1 MYVAIYSTFSSLEDA
16 KDFGRLLI
24 EEKLV
29 ACVNI
34 IRDVHSIYRWNGK
47 IEEATEVILW
57 CKTEDFLIEKIQ
69 SMIKKTHPY
78 SLPAFVVYPIHS
90 GSEKY
95 LKWISEE
102 TQNL

>member
-1 MYVAIYSTFSSLEDA
+1 MYVAIYSTFSKLKDA
-16 KDFGRLLI
+16 KDLGRLLV
-24 EEKLV
+24 EKKLV

-34 IRDVHSIYRWNGK
+34 IRDVYSIYRWNGE

-57 CKTEDFLIEKIQ
+57 CKSEDFLIEKIQ
-69 SMIKKTHPY
+69 SVFQEIHPY

-90 GSEKY
+90 GSEEY
-95 LKWISEE
+95 LKWISDE

>member
-1 MYVAIYSTFSSLEDA
+1 MYVAIYSTFSSLKDA

-34 IRDVHSIYRWNGK
+34 IRDVHSIYRWNGE
-47 IEEATEVILW
+47 IEEANEVILW

-69 SMIKKTHPY
+69 SVFRETHPY
-78 SLPAFVVYPIHS
+78 SLPALVVYPIHS
-90 GSEKY
+90 GSEEY
-95 LKWISEE
+95 LKWISNE

>member
-1 MYVAIYSTFSSLEDA
+1 MYVAIYSTFSTLKEA
-16 KDFGRLLI
+16 KDLGRLLI

-34 IRDVHSIYRWNGK
+34 IRDVHSIYRWNGE

-69 SMIKKTHPY
+69 SMMQKTHPY

-95 LKWISEE
+95 LKWISDE